1 MPVRKENTIN
11 KTWVHNR
18 DVKTSN
24 ASSFVPYRK
33 VLSYLKQRSMVL
45 ICSCGANHFLL
56 YYFVLTFEESCIVP
70 WYSPTL
76 SRWNLMSGFCF
87 FFLILFCSFL
97 FCLEVFF
104 FRLFVCFV
112 FLFRLFTL
120 QIPHSVHTDSTYFIQ
135 FWMVFRRPLSLSKS
149 DTTKS
154 IVPILYMWDV

>member
-1 MPVRKENTIN
+1 MPVLKENTID

-76 SRWNLMSGFCF
+76 SRWNLMPGFCF
-87 FFLILFCSFL
+87 FYFVLFFFVLSRSFFFICL
-97 FCLEVFF
+97 FVFF
-104 FRLFVCFV
+104 VQAFYSSNPTQCSYWQHIF
-112 FLFRLFTL
+112 
-120 QIPHSVHTDSTYFIQ
+120 H
-135 FWMVFRRPLSLSKS
+135 
-149 DTTKS
+149 
-154 IVPILYMWDV
+154 PILNGF